1 MDVENKLIVTGRENV
16 GGLNWETG
24 IDIHTLL
31 YIKQIINKNLQYS
44 TRNSTQYSVMAY
56 KGKESEKK

>member
-31 YIKQIINKNLQYS
+31 YIK
-44 TRNSTQYSVMAY
+44 
-56 KGKESEKK
+56 